1 MSARH
6 RAPSRMTRLLIVE
19 DQPEIRM
26 LIQMALEFEDFEIHE
41 AADGDAALALLPTLQ
56 PDLVLL
62 DVLMPGSR
70 NGLDVCRAIKADAVL
85 QATRVMMLSAR
96 SQPSDRQ
103 AGLAAGADAYLVK
116 PFSPNELLRLIGKLL
131 PKT

>member
-1 MSARH
+1 
-6 RAPSRMTRLLIVE
+6 MTRLLIVE

-26 LIQMALEFEDFEIHE
+26 LIQMALEFENFEIHE
-41 AADGDAALALLPTLQ
+41 AADGDAALALLPTLR

-70 NGLDVCRAIKADAVL
+70 NGLDVCRAIKADAAL
-85 QATRVMMLSAR
+85 AGTRVVMLSAR
-96 SQPSDRQ
+96 SQASDRQ

-131 PKT
+131 PKA

>member
-1 MSARH
+1 
-6 RAPSRMTRLLIVE
+6 MTRLLIVE

-26 LIQMALEFEDFEIHE
+26 LIQMALEFEDFDIHE
-41 AADGDAALALLPTLQ
+41 AADGDAALALLAALQ
-56 PDLVLL
+56 PHLVLL
-62 DVLMPGSR
+62 DVLMPGNR
-70 NGLDVCRAIKADAVL
+70 NGLDVCRAIKADAAL
-85 QATRVMMLSAR
+85 QATRVVMLSAR

-116 PFSPNELLRLIGKLL
+116 PFSPSELLRLIGKLL

>member
-1 MSARH
+1 
-6 RAPSRMTRLLIVE
+6 MTRLLIVE

-26 LIQMALEFEDFEIHE
+26 LIQMALEFENFEIHE
-41 AADGDAALALLPTLQ
+41 AADGDAALALLPTLR

-70 NGLDVCRAIKADAVL
+70 NGLDVCRAIKADAAL
-85 QATRVMMLSAR
+85 AGTRVVMLSAR
-96 SQPSDRQ
+96 SQASDRQ

-116 PFSPNELLRLIGKLL
+116 PFSPNELLRLIDKLL
-131 PKT
+131 PKA

>member
-1 MSARH
+1 MS
-6 RAPSRMTRLLIVE
+6 RLLIVE

-26 LIQMALEFEDFEIHE
+26 LIQMALSFEDVEIHE
-41 AADGDAALALLPTLQ
+41 APDGDTAMTLLPGLK

-62 DVLMPGSR
+62 DVLMPGTRS
-70 NGLDVCRAIKADAVL
+70 GLDVCRAIKADASL
-85 QATRVMMLSAR
+85 QGIPVVMLSAR

-116 PFSPNELLRLIGKLL
+116 PFSPNELVRLIRKLL
-131 PKT
+131 PGR

>member
-1 MSARH
+1 
-6 RAPSRMTRLLIVE
+6 MTRLLIVE

-26 LIQMALEFEDFEIHE
+26 LIQMALEFENFEIHE

-56 PDLVLL
+56 PHLVLL

-70 NGLDVCRAIKADAVL
+70 NGLDVCRAIKADAAL
-85 QATRVMMLSAR
+85 AGTRVVMLSAR

-131 PKT
+131 PKA

>member
-1 MSARH
+1 
-6 RAPSRMTRLLIVE
+6 MTRLLIVE

-26 LIQMALEFEDFEIHE
+26 LIQMALEFENFEIHE

-56 PDLVLL
+56 PHLVLL

-70 NGLDVCRAIKADAVL
+70 NGLDVCRAIKADAGL
-85 QATRVMMLSAR
+85 GGTRVVMLSAR

-131 PKT
+131 PKA

>member
-1 MSARH
+1 
-6 RAPSRMTRLLIVE
+6 MTSLLIVE

-26 LIQMALEFEDFEIHE
+26 LIQMALEFENFEIHE
-41 AADGDAALALLPTLQ
+41 AADGDAALAQLPTLR

-70 NGLDVCRAIKADAVL
+70 NGLDVCRAIKADAAL
-85 QATRVMMLSAR
+85 SGTRVVMLSAR

-131 PKT
+131 PKA

>member
-1 MSARH
+1 
-6 RAPSRMTRLLIVE
+6 MTRLLIVE

-26 LIQMALEFEDFEIHE
+26 LIQMALEFENFEIHE
-41 AADGDAALALLPTLQ
+41 APDGDAALALLPTLR

-70 NGLDVCRAIKADAVL
+70 NGLDVCRAIKADAQL
-85 QATRVMMLSAR
+85 SGTRVVMLSAR

-116 PFSPNELLRLIGKLL
+116 PFSPNELLRLIGKLR
-131 PKT
+131 PKA

>member
-1 MSARH
+1 
-6 RAPSRMTRLLIVE
+6 MTRLLIVE

-26 LIQMALEFEDFEIHE
+26 LIQMALEFEDLEIHE
-41 AADGDAALALLPTLQ
+41 APDGDAALALLPTLK

-70 NGLDVCRAIKADAVL
+70 NGLDVCRAIKADATL
-85 QATRVMMLSAR
+85 QATRVVMLSAR

-116 PFSPNELLRLIGKLL
+116 PFSPNELLRLIGKLR
-131 PKT
+131 PKA

>member
-1 MSARH
+1 
-6 RAPSRMTRLLIVE
+6 MTRLLIVE

-26 LIQMALEFEDFEIHE
+26 LIQMALEFENFEIHE
-41 AADGDAALALLPTLQ
+41 APDGDAALALLPTLR

-70 NGLDVCRAIKADAVL
+70 NGLDVCRAIKADAQL
-85 QATRVMMLSAR
+85 SGTRVVMLSAR

>member
-1 MSARH
+1 
-6 RAPSRMTRLLIVE
+6 MTRLLIVE

-41 AADGDAALALLPTLQ
+41 AADGDAALVQLPTLK

-70 NGLDVCRAIKADAVL
+70 NGLDVCRAIKADAGL
-85 QATRVMMLSAR
+85 RGTRVVMLSAR

-131 PKT
+131 PKA

>member
-1 MSARH
+1 
-6 RAPSRMTRLLIVE
+6 MTRLLIVE

-26 LIQMALEFEDFEIHE
+26 LIQMALEFENFEIHE
-41 AADGDAALALLPTLQ
+41 AADGDAALALLPALR

-70 NGLDVCRAIKADAVL
+70 NGLDVCRAIKADA
-85 QATRVMMLSAR
+85 AMSGTRVVMLSAR

-131 PKT
+131 PKA

>member
-1 MSARH
+1 
-6 RAPSRMTRLLIVE
+6 MTRLLIVE

-26 LIQMALEFEDFEIHE
+26 LIQMALEFENFEIHE
-41 AADGDAALALLPTLQ
+41 APDGDAALALLPTLR

-70 NGLDVCRAIKADAVL
+70 NGLDVCRAIKADAQL
-85 QATRVMMLSAR
+85 RGTRVVMLSAR

>member
-1 MSARH
+1 
-6 RAPSRMTRLLIVE
+6 MTRLLIVE

-41 AADGDAALALLPTLQ
+41 AADGDAALALLPALH

-70 NGLDVCRAIKADAVL
+70 NGLDVCRAIKADTAL
-85 QATRVMMLSAR
+85 QATRVVMLSAR

-131 PKT
+131 PKA

>member
-1 MSARH
+1 
-6 RAPSRMTRLLIVE
+6 MTRLLIVE

-26 LIQMALEFEDFEIHE
+26 LIQMALEFENFEIHE

-56 PDLVLL
+56 PQLVLL

-70 NGLDVCRAIKADAVL
+70 NGLDVCRAIKADAAL
-85 QATRVMMLSAR
+85 ASTRVVMLSAR

-131 PKT
+131 PKA

>member
-1 MSARH
+1 
-6 RAPSRMTRLLIVE
+6 MTRLLIVE

-26 LIQMALEFEDFEIHE
+26 LIQMALEFENFETHE

-70 NGLDVCRAIKADAVL
+70 NGLDVCRAIKADDAL
-85 QATRVMMLSAR
+85 RGTRVVMLSAR

>member
-1 MSARH
+1 
-6 RAPSRMTRLLIVE
+6 MTRLLIVE

-41 AADGDAALALLPTLQ
+41 AADGDAALALLPALH

-70 NGLDVCRAIKADAVL
+70 NGL
-85 QATRVMMLSAR
+85 
-96 SQPSDRQ
+96 Q

-131 PKT
+131 PKA

>member
-1 MSARH
+1 
-6 RAPSRMTRLLIVE
+6 MTRLLIVE

-26 LIQMALEFEDFEIHE
+26 LIQMALEFENFEMHE
-41 AADGDAALALLPTLQ
+41 APDGDAALALLPTLQ

-70 NGLDVCRAIKADAVL
+70 NGLDVCRAIKADAAL
-85 QATRVMMLSAR
+85 AGTRVVMLSAR

>member
-1 MSARH
+1 
-6 RAPSRMTRLLIVE
+6 MTRLLIVE

-26 LIQMALEFEDFEIHE
+26 LIQMALEFENFEIHE

-70 NGLDVCRAIKADAVL
+70 NGLDVCRAIKTDAGL
-85 QATRVMMLSAR
+85 RGTRVAMLSAR

>member
-1 MSARH
+1 
-6 RAPSRMTRLLIVE
+6 MTRLLIVE

-26 LIQMALEFEDFEIHE
+26 LIQMALEFENFEIHE
-41 AADGDAALALLPTLQ
+41 APDGDAALALLPTLR
-56 PDLVLL
+56 PDLVVL

-70 NGLDVCRAIKADAVL
+70 NGLDVCRAIKADAQL
-85 QATRVMMLSAR
+85 SGTRVVMLSAR

-116 PFSPNELLRLIGKLL
+116 PFSPNELLRLIGKLR
-131 PKT
+131 PKS